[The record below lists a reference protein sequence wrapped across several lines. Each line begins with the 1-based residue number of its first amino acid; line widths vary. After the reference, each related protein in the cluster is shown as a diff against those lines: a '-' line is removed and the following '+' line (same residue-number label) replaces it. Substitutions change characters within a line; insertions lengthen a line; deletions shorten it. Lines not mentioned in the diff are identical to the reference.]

1 MIDELHRIIIDELT
15 YGEIVPSSK
24 DYVMEVIE
32 NARKQGAEG
41 VILGCTEFPLMIFQE
56 DVDIPVFNTTEIH
69 AKAGVDYIL
78 KR

>member
-1 MIDELHRIIIDELT
+1 
-15 YGEIVPSSK
+15 
-24 DYVMEVIE
+24 MEVIE